1 MNIIRVLD
9 HGWLTGSLD
18 VYFIDMELGDFT
30 LADYIDYIHDRR
42 PNLSKAIIDSLVSST
57 NPAFVPGKCPV
68 HERMENVMVIGN
80 HIAQGLEFMHSLHH
94 VHRDLKPSNGISP
107 GLQVLIF
114 LLQYSIAIELNCGS
128 SLTSEYQQQQPQ
140 TGRTQRNTA
149 EGRPVIELR
158 KC

>member
-1 MNIIRVLD
+1 
-9 HGWLTGSLD
+9 
-18 VYFIDMELGDFT
+18 MELGDFT

-42 PNLSKAIIDSLVSST
+42 PNLSKAIIDSLVPST

-68 HERMENVMVIGN
+68 HKRMENVMVIGN

-107 GLQVLIF
+107 WRTSAEIPLQS
-114 LLQYSIAIELNCGS
+114 SIATELKCGS
-128 SLTSEYQQQQPQ
+128 SLTSEYPQQQPQ
-140 TGRTQRNTA
+140 TGRTPPNTA
-149 EGRPVIELR
+149 EGRPVIELQ